1 MFYIDR
7 RISFTKRDTAFMH
20 VVPALAVL
28 TVFLILSIWNWSDL
42 RHAVTKEQSNTLAK
56 SLDNTSRGLEEELS
70 SYVDVVS
77 AGGGLFD
84 ASDYVNSRE
93 WNRFVSIFHIN
104 QSYPGIRTVGFI
116 KVIKKGELKNYVE
129 TLRSTGN
136 IQFHT
141 YPNNNGTSAVVVY
154 TSPHNKLNDSLR
166 GYDMFSNSSLRSD
179 MNRAGESGEPILTP
193 RIPDSRLFGTQPQI
207 LVFSPIYTKNS
218 SPKTEAQRKRYIWGY
233 TYADIIGSGFI
244 GKLDEGDQNFAFSV
258 EMLSKNNA
266 STLLYKSPSFSQIDS
281 SAGKLADS
289 RTIKVNNLEL
299 KVHGVASKE
308 IVSKR
313 ERNRP
318 VAALWF
324 GVILSVLLSVFI
336 YTLLA
341 NRTRALKGK
350 ESKEIQ
356 SAKDELLA
364 LASHQLRT
372 PATGVKQYIG
382 LLREGYSGK
391 LTREQKMYL
400 DKAYESNERQL
411 NTINDMLFVAR
422 ADTDDIKFKFKKIDM
437 VELTK
442 DILDEQKNTAT
453 DSGLKLTK
461 RLPRKPVYINADE
474 AYLRMAIENVVNNAI
489 KYTRS
494 GGNITVKLKQTKN
507 LAKLSV
513 DDTGVGVDEKYRHL
527 LFRKFSRVPNDL
539 SSSVTG
545 SGIGLYLAKK
555 VTDAHKGKITFKS
568 VDAEGSSC
576 TIALPLYKKDK

>member
-7 RISFTKRDTAFMH
+7 RISFTKRDIAFMH

-42 RHAVTKEQSNTLAK
+42 RRAVNKEQANTLAK
-56 SLDNTSRGLEEELS
+56 SLDNTSRNLDEGLN
-70 SYVDVVS
+70 SYVDVVN

-93 WNRFVSIFHIN
+93 WNNFISIFHLDER
-104 QSYPGIRTVGFI
+104 YPGIRTVGFV
-116 KVIKKGELKNYVE
+116 KVIKKGELKDYAD
-129 TLRSTGN
+129 TLRSNGN
-136 IQFHT
+136 IRFH
-141 YPNNNGTSAVVVY
+141 PFPKNSSAAAVVY
-154 TSPHNKLNDSLR
+154 TSPHNKLNASLI
-166 GYDMFSNSSLRSD
+166 GYDMFSDAPLHTVMNEAGNSGKPVMTS
-179 MNRAGESGEPILTP
+179 
-193 RIPDSRLFGTQPQI
+193 RIPDGKLFGRQPQI
-207 LVFSPIYTKNS
+207 LVFSPIYTKNNH
-218 SPKTEAQRKRYIWGY
+218 PKTETERKRHIWGY
-233 TYADIIGSGFI
+233 TYADILADGFI
-244 GKLDEGDQNFAFSV
+244 GRLESGDQNFAFSV
-258 EMLSKNNA
+258 ETLSNKNA
-266 STLLYKSPSFSQIDS
+266 GTLLYKSPSFPEIDS
-281 SAGKLADS
+281 SIGKLADS
-289 RTIKVNNLEL
+289 RTIKVNGLEL
-299 KVHGVASKE
+299 KVHGVAGKE
-308 IVSKR
+308 IVSQR

-324 GVILSVLLSVFI
+324 GIILSVLLSVFI

-382 LLREGYSGK
+382 MLREGYSGK
-391 LTREQKMYL
+391 MTKEQKLYL

-453 DSGLKLTK
+453 DSGLKLTR
-461 RLPRKPVYINADE
+461 RLSRKPVYIKADE
-474 AYLRMAIENVVNNAI
+474 AYLRMAVENVVNNAI

-494 GGNITVKLKQTKN
+494 GGNITVRLKQTKSH
-507 LAKLSV
+507 AKLSV

-539 SSSVTG
+539 SGSVTG

-555 VTDAHKGKITFKS
+555 VTDAHKGQITFKS

-576 TIALPLYKKDK
+576 TIVLPLYKKDK